1 MTPFAALLIL
11 AGVAVGGGILMVLL
25 WFSPSEKPVGPS
37 RRRARVKLST
47 ATRNRLVV
55 GLILGFV
62 LAVAFSFPL
71 LVVALPVAF
80 VGLPLLLSRQ
90 DTTSRELT
98 LALAAW
104 ARSLAATAETGN
116 FTLREVIEVSQ
127 GSTPPLLRAGVD
139 RMCLRMNASWSVAD
153 ALHAFADEIDS
164 AEADE
169 ILLYLIQASAFQS
182 EGLAEALRGVADA
195 LAGQAV
201 LRIETYN
208 EREKP
213 RRTMRTMT
221 IIVGV
226 VLALLVAFSATPQ
239 LATYKTPIGAVILVV
254 LLTLYAVILL
264 WARSLTKVSP
274 EPRILKTRATQRE
287 EVAR

>member
-25 WFSPSEKPVGPS
+25 WFSPSENPVGPS

-90 DTTSRELT
+90 DTTSRDLT

-239 LATYKTPIGAVILVV
+239 LATYKTPFGAVILVV

-264 WARSLTKVSP
+264 WARSLTKVPP

>member
-1 MTPFAALLIL
+1 MTPLAALSVIAGVIL
-11 AGVAVGGGILMVLL
+11 AGGILMVAL
-25 WFSPSEKPVGPS
+25 WFSPNQKPVGPGRGRS
-37 RRRARVKLST
+37 RKRLSA
-47 ATRNRLVV
+47 ATRNRLIVGFIC
-55 GLILGFV
+55 GLIA
-62 LAVAFSFPL
+62 AVAFSFPL
-71 LVVALPVAF
+71 LVVAVPIAF
-80 VGLPLLLSRQ
+80 AGLPLLLSRQ

-127 GSTPPLLRAGVD
+127 GSTPPILRAGVD

-169 ILLYLIQASAFQS
+169 ILLYLIQASEFQS
-182 EGLAEALRGVADA
+182 QGLAEALKGVANA

-226 VLALLVAFSATPQ
+226 VLSLLVVFSGTPQ
-239 LATYKTPIGAVILVV
+239 LATYKTPAGAVILTV
-254 LLTLYAVILL
+254 LLALYTLILL
-264 WARSLTKVSP
+264 WARSLTKVP
-274 EPRILKTRATQRE
+274 VEPRILKARTPIEGATR
-287 EVAR
+287 